1 MGVYGKEVE
10 EEIFENEYKCFLSA
24 KRVGYI
30 NREAF
35 FIFFFFSEKHFL
47 NLWNDFQVF
56 LFTELPL
63 ATSETDYKAFW
74 KYSAI

>member
-35 FIFFFFSEKHFL
+35 FIFFFFRE
-47 NLWNDFQVF
+47 
-56 LFTELPL
+56 
-63 ATSETDYKAFW
+63 AFF
-74 KYSAI
+74 KFVK